1 MNVTYE
7 MWFVTLA
14 NNSRIQ
20 KQLKDVNNW
29 KTSDKNDKQSTI
41 VHLVEKELNENG
53 ATKKTL
59 ANANE
64 TFINGLES
72 WNYNVKV
79 KMVHKF

>member
-1 MNVTYE
+1 
-7 MWFVTLA
+7 MWFVTLP

-20 KQLKDVNNW
+20 KQLKDVN
-29 KTSDKNDKQSTI
+29 KNDKQSTI
-41 VHLVEKELNENG
+41 VHLVGKELNENG
-53 ATKKTL
+53 AIKKTL
-59 ANANE
+59 TNANE

>member
-1 MNVTYE
+1 
-7 MWFVTLA
+7 MWFVSLP

-64 TFINGLES
+64 TLVNGLKF
-72 WNYNVKV
+72 WNYNMNV

>member
-1 MNVTYE
+1 LNATIE
-7 MWFVTLA
+7 IWFVTLP

-20 KQLKDVNNW
+20 KQLKNVNNC

-41 VHLVEKELNENG
+41 VHLDEKKLNENG

-64 TFINGLES
+64 TFVNALES
-72 WNYNVKV
+72 
-79 KMVHKF
+79 

>member
-1 MNVTYE
+1 
-7 MWFVTLA
+7 MWFVTLP

-29 KTSDKNDKQSTI
+29 KKNDKQSTI
-41 VHLVEKELNENG
+41 VHLIEKELNENN

>member
-1 MNVTYE
+1 
-7 MWFVTLA
+7 MWFVSLP

-64 TFINGLES
+64 TLVNGL
-72 WNYNVKV
+72 
-79 KMVHKF
+79 KF